1 MFKMFDTEEDNK
13 FSWGS
18 IGDVSEGR
26 RNLGT
31 DMPVF
36 VYRLMQYTIRD
47 VLSKRYGN
55 DEAIAVFKDAGEL
68 AGKELA
74 TQLLDLSLPL
84 NEFIAQLQDTLE
96 KSKIGILRVEKF
108 DPKTGAAVLTVGED
122 LDCSGLPITGETVC
136 NYDEGFLAGVLKAY
150 TKNDY
155 IVTEVDCWATGA
167 RVCRFEAF
175 VHDAK
180 AAK

>member
-1 MFKMFDTEEDNK
+1 MLQLFDNEEENK

-18 IGDVSEGR
+18 IGDVNEGR
-26 RNLGT
+26 RNLGA

-55 DEAIAVFKDAGEL
+55 EDTIAVFRDAGEL

-74 TQLLDLSLPL
+74 NQLLDLTLPL
-84 NEFIAQLQDTLE
+84 NEFIAQLQDALE
-96 KSKIGILRVEKF
+96 KSKIGILRVESF
-108 DPKTGAAVLTVGED
+108 DPKTGTAVLTVGED
-122 LDCSGLPITGETVC
+122 LDCSGLPVTGETVC
-136 NYDEGFLAGVLKAY
+136 NYDEGFLAGVLKVY

-167 RVCRFEAF
+167 RVCRFEAS
-175 VHDAK
+175 VRNTGK
-180 AAK
+180 Q